1 MREFEEL
8 ERFTLGMNERCGYD
22 FDYDPVT
29 RWGKWT
35 RSYPLIGSQDLDYRD
50 LSFAWRGLR
59 LIIGYVVLALLII
72 PFGNLWYP
80 SWDYLPDRICWA
92 RVLFYYT
99 ILIFPF
105 LALIQSVV
113 RLDQRN
119 VLTELAPGKPLVMRF
134 NPRHSLWI
142 TVALFAWLFIAVG
155 FIGAMHEGAI
165 PEAFLPP
172 FLE

>member
-50 LSFAWRGLR
+50 LSFAWRVLR

-72 PFGNLWYP
+72 PLVNLCY
-80 SWDYLPDRICWA
+80 SSLDYLPDRICRA
-92 RVLFYYT
+92 RACFYYT

-113 RLDQRN
+113 RLDEPN

-142 TVALFAWLFIAVG
+142 VVALFAWLFLAAG
-155 FIGAMHEGAI
+155 FIAAMHEGTI
-165 PEAFLPP
+165 QEAFLPP
-172 FLE
+172 FLQ

>member
-1 MREFEEL
+1 MREFEKL
-8 ERFTLGMNERCGYD
+8 ERFTLGMNEGCGYD
-22 FDYDPVT
+22 FDYDSVT

-35 RSYPLIGSQDLDYRD
+35 RLYPLIGSQDLDYRD
-50 LSFAWRGLR
+50 LSFTWRVLR

-92 RVLFYYT
+92 RVCFYYT

-113 RLDQRN
+113 RLDQPN

-134 NPRHSLWI
+134 NPCHSLWI
-142 TVALFAWLFIAVG
+142 VVALFAWLFMAVG
-155 FIGAMHEGAI
+155 FIAAMHEGTF
-165 PEAFLPP
+165 PESLLPP
-172 FLE
+172 FLQ